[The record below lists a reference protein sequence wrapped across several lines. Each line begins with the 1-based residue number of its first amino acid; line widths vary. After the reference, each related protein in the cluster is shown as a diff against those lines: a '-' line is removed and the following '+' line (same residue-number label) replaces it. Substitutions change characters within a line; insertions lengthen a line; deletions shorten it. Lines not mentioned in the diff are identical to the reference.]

1 MLRIRLLPYISQ
13 ISHPQLVSSA
23 LELNAGAID
32 ATRFM
37 TSGQPIQPSEITKTT
52 SPLHAPFPNG
62 ATHEVDSNGIRKR
75 KNRRSCAHRSRVARR
90 ATRGATAAPNSH
102 FRFASRRTSWDAEC
116 SQKPSSSLLFSL
128 GHLIRRQSIVEV
140 SPVAENAL

>member
-75 KNRRSCAHRSRVARR
+75 KNRRSCAHRSRVACR
-90 ATRGATAAPNSH
+90 ATRRHGSAKFLLPVRVKTHIVGRGMLPEAFQFTS
-102 FRFASRRTSWDAEC
+102 FLSRTSD
-116 SQKPSSSLLFSL
+116 SPSI
-128 GHLIRRQSIVEV
+128 HR
-140 SPVAENAL
+140 